1 MHVCLRIWR
10 NEGEGEDDEE
20 KERGVEGGNVDE
32 EDEGQDG
39 EYDRKRIGNCVVFD
53 KAFVKYQRENL
64 VL

>member
-1 MHVCLRIWR
+1 MEIHVCLRIWR
-10 NEGEGEDDEE
+10 NEEEGEDDEE
-20 KERGVEGGNVDE
+20 KEGGNVDE

>member
-10 NEGEGEDDEE
+10 NEEEGEDDEE
-20 KERGVEGGNVDE
+20 KEGGNVDE

>member
-10 NEGEGEDDEE
+10 NEEEGEDDEE

-32 EDEGQDG
+32 EDEGQNG

>member
-10 NEGEGEDDEE
+10 NEEEGEDDEE
-20 KERGVEGGNVDE
+20 KEGGNVDE
-32 EDEGQDG
+32 EDEGQNG

>member
-10 NEGEGEDDEE
+10 NEEEGEDDEE
-20 KERGVEGGNVDE
+20 KERGNVDE

>member
-1 MHVCLRIWR
+1 MHVCLRIWQ
-10 NEGEGEDDEE
+10 NEEEGEDDEE
-20 KERGVEGGNVDE
+20 KEGGNVDE